1 MGGDKENL
9 ARGYPGNAKYTG
21 VLVAI
26 VTGGMA
32 LLASSFWEFCPSED
46 LVRRWHSCLDHGSSD
61 GAKCTG
67 TPTASVSG
75 AMVLVVQSAQL
86 CPTLCDPMDC
96 STSGFP
102 VQHQL
107 PKLAQ
112 THVHRV
118 RDAIQPSHPLLSPSP
133 PALNLSQHQGL
144 FK

>member
-96 STSGFP
+96 STSGFC
-102 VQHQL
+102 VL
-107 PKLAQ
+107 FYLLEFAQ
-112 THVHRV
+112 TDVH
-118 RDAIQPSHPLLSPSP
+118 
-133 PALNLSQHQGL
+133 
-144 FK
+144 

>member
-1 MGGDKENL
+1 MGCDKESL
-9 ARGYPGNAKYTG
+9 ARGYPGSAKCTG

-46 LVRRWHSCLDHGSSD
+46 LVWRWHSCLDHGSSD

-67 TPTASVSG
+67 APTASVSG

-102 VQHQL
+102 ILFYLLEFVQ
-107 PKLAQ
+107 
-112 THVHRV
+112 TDVH
-118 RDAIQPSHPLLSPSP
+118 
-133 PALNLSQHQGL
+133 
-144 FK
+144 